1 MTEDAA
7 FDFSGFYSLRFVQP
21 DGSTPYEEEW
31 TEWDGSRWLYR
42 MSGRGDG
49 IAERIG
55 RVLSQEEI
63 ALHNRIAVWL
73 AENGG
78 DPCDVR

>member
-1 MTEDAA
+1 MT
-7 FDFSGFYSLRFVQP
+7 LRFVRP
-21 DGSTPYEEEW
+21 DGSTPYEEVW
-31 TEWDGSRWLYR
+31 TEPDGSRWLYR

-49 IAERIG
+49 IAERIE

-63 ALHNRIAVWL
+63 ALHNRIAAWL

>member
-1 MTEDAA
+1 
-7 FDFSGFYSLRFVQP
+7 
-21 DGSTPYEEEW
+21 
-31 TEWDGSRWLYR
+31 

-49 IAERIG
+49 IAERIE